1 MKKYLIL
8 ALLAMV
14 TTSLKAQQWN
24 FNEVDYTP
32 QKTTFR
38 LFAPPKAKVSVL
50 YSKDAQNSNCQQN
63 RKHSAHHNTL
73 SLPFRSLKE
82 NHFEIIVLIKGLIFR
97 NKTLAPYKKIAKEN
111 VI

>member
-50 YSKDAQNSNCQQN
+50 YSKDAQNSNGG
-63 RKHSAHHNTL
+63 KWVTV
-73 SLPFRSLKE
+73 KM
-82 NHFEIIVLIKGLIFR
+82 K
-97 NKTLAPYKKIAKEN
+97 
-111 VI
+111 